1 MTYIPLFS
9 GFSFGCFTNQGKLFP
24 PDPKGA
30 MRAEF
35 LPFSRPCI
43 GEAEIAA
50 VAEVLRSGWIT
61 TGERCAR
68 FERRFAECVGCR
80 EAIALSS
87 ATAGMHLALAAA
99 GVGPGDEVIT
109 PSLTWVSTVNL
120 IVLSGARPVFA
131 DVDRDT
137 LMVTAETVAPLI
149 GPRTRL
155 IIPVHYAGA
164 PADMAPLRELAAERG
179 VGLVEDAAH
188 ALGTAYRGE
197 AVGRRGTAIF
207 SFHPIKNITTA
218 EGGMFC
224 TDDPQLA
231 GAVRRLKFHGLGVDA
246 YDRKVQGRAPQ
257 AEVLSP
263 GYKYNLPDVLAVL
276 GLGQLERLEAFN
288 RRRRELAA
296 RYHEKLACVEEV
308 RPLALPDYPHTHSW
322 HLFVVRLDIERA
334 GMDRLAFMEALK
346 ARNIGSGLHFLAVH
360 RHKYYREHLPAEPG
374 SLPETEYNS
383 ERILSLP
390 LFPDM
395 RESDVDD
402 VVAAIKAV
410 LAS

>member
-1 MTYIPLFS
+1 
-9 GFSFGCFTNQGKLFP
+9 
-24 PDPKGA
+24 

-50 VAEVLRSGWIT
+50 VGDVLRSGWIT
-61 TGERCAR
+61 TGEKCAR
-68 FERRFAECVGCR
+68 FERRFADTVGCR

-87 ATAGMHLALAAA
+87 ATAGMHLALTAA

-120 IVLSGARPVFA
+120 ITLSGARPVFA

-137 LMVTAETVAPLI
+137 LMVTADTVAPLV

-164 PADMAPLRELAAERG
+164 PADMAPLRQLAAEHG
-179 VGLVEDAAH
+179 VGIIEDAAH

-197 AVGRRGTAIF
+197 PVGKQGTAIF

-231 GAVRRLKFHGLGVDA
+231 ETVRRLKFHGLGVDA
-246 YDRKVQGRAPQ
+246 YDRRVQGRAPQ

-288 RRRRELAA
+288 RRRRELA
-296 RYHEKLACVEEV
+296 RYYLEKLASVGEIQ
-308 RPLALPDYPHTHSW
+308 PLAVPGYPHVHAW
-322 HLFVVRLDIERA
+322 HLFVVRLDIERS
-334 GMDRLAFMEALK
+334 GMDRLAFMAALK
-346 ARNIGSGLHFLAVH
+346 KRNIGTGLHFLAAH
-360 RHKYYREHLPAEPG
+360 RQKYYREHLPVEPG
-374 SLPETEYNS
+374 SLPATEYNS

-395 RESDVDD
+395 RPADVDD
-402 VVAAIKAV
+402 VIEAIRDV
-410 LAS
+410 LAA